1 MDFKA
6 VIYKKVE
13 HAAVV
18 TINRPNKLN
27 ALDAEIIDE
36 LDQALGVAETDK
48 DVAAV
53 VITGAGDRAFVAGAD
68 ISKIKE
74 LTVITAKDF
83 SERGQ
88 ALFNKIEKFRKPVIA
103 AVNGYA
109 LGGGSELSWACHIR
123 IASSAAK
130 FGQPEVNLGIIP
142 GYGGTQRLSRL
153 VGRGIATELIVTGE
167 QIDAATAYQMHL
179 VNKVVEP
186 AELIPTALKIVES
199 IAQRAPI
206 AVRLALQAL
215 DASVQLPQDEGMKIE
230 AQLFALSCG
239 TADQKEGVAA
249 FLEKRKPVWKGA

>member
-1 MDFKA
+1 MEFKTI
-6 VIYKKVE
+6 IYQKAG

-18 TINRPNKLN
+18 TVNRPNKLN
-27 ALDAEIIDE
+27 ALDADVIQE
-36 LDQALGVAETDK
+36 LDSALDLAEPDK

-53 VITGAGDRAFVAGAD
+53 IITGAGDKAFVAGAD
-68 ISKIKE
+68 VARIRD

-88 ALFNKIEKFRKPVIA
+88 ALFNRIEKFKKPVIA

-109 LGGGSELSWACHIR
+109 LGGGAELAWACHIR
-123 IASSAAK
+123 ISSRGAI

-142 GYGGTQRLSRL
+142 GYGGTQRLARL
-153 VGRGIATELIVTGE
+153 AGRGIAAELIITGE
-167 QIDAATAYQMHL
+167 QIDATRAYELGL
-179 VNKVVEP
+179 VNRVVEQ
-186 AELIPTALKIVES
+186 AELIPTAQKMAES
-199 IAQRAPI
+199 IAQRGPI
-206 AVRLALQAL
+206 AVRLALQAI